1 MSQDRRAADIYDRA
15 GDFFTASLMGENTPA
30 LQALSVETYRAL
42 VAGAPVADQALAAR
56 TGLSVTTVAS
66 LLARHPASTIERDA
80 GGAIIAFNGLSQK
93 PTAHRFEVDG
103 HALYVWCVF
112 DALFL
117 PQVLAETAKLSAN
130 CPMTGEEIEVGIVID
145 RVDRIEPTGI
155 VMSMVA
161 PERQACRDDLR
172 GAFCNRV
179 SFFRDRN
186 AFARATDGRADVAAL
201 DVEEALSLACRRNR
215 LRYPDLVLPS
225 ASRKT

>member
-1 MSQDRRAADIYDRA
+1 MNQDGRAADILERA
-15 GDFFTASLMGENTPA
+15 GDFFTTSLMGENSPA
-30 LQALSVETYRAL
+30 LQALSVESYRAL
-42 VAGAPVADQALAAR
+42 VAGVPVPDQALAAR
-56 TGLSVTTVAS
+56 TGSSVATVAS

-117 PQVLAETAKLSAN
+117 PQVLAKTAKLSTN
-130 CPMTGEEIEVGIVID
+130 CPITGEEIEVAIVID
-145 RVDRIEPTGI
+145 RVDRVEPTGI

-186 AFARATDGRADVAAL
+186 VFARATDGRADVAAL

-215 LRYPDLVLPS
+215 LRYPDLVLPN